1 MRDQTIERR
10 VSWNKK
16 IHIACEV
23 RQYQTFKCHHRW
35 NYLYESGDEQRRRTN
50 YDEGPGN
57 NTRLKESQTTLNTDK
72 KTKGIFY
79 FKWEGDELVID
90 NKNSPNYEKPE
101 HP

>member
-1 MRDQTIERR
+1 MKVVI
-10 VSWNKK
+10 NK
-16 IHIACEV
+16 
-23 RQYQTFKCHHRW
+23 
-35 NYLYESGDEQRRRTN
+35 YEELVMRRRTN